1 MWERFRQFI
10 AGKRDRASDLMVRSL
25 SGRMSAPAPEAKEI
39 IRPDFVWFDFC
50 A

>member
-10 AGKRDRASDLMVRSL
+10 AGKRDCASDLLVRSL
-25 SGRMSAPAPEAKEI
+25 RERMFPPAPEAKEI
-39 IRPDFVWFDFC
+39 IKPDFVWFDFC